1 MTPGPKDNAR
11 AVAAIGVG
19 LAAAAFFTTTYV
31 LNRAIANEGGHWAW
45 SAALRYFCTLPLLL
59 PLMPWQGGVAPVHA
73 AIRAHPLPWLRWSA
87 VGFVLFC
94 VCLTY
99 SADAAPAWLIAGSF
113 QITVIAGML
122 LSPWL
127 YRDARRRIPRG
138 ALALGSVVFAG
149 VLLMQ
154 FGHFRG
160 ALDGA
165 AWIALGCVLIAAFAY
180 PLGNRKLLL
189 HLERSGERLNATQ
202 RVYGMT
208 LMSQPLW
215 LVVALWAW
223 WQAGGPGLSQVVLAA
238 GVALGSGVIATV
250 LFFQATGMVRSNA
263 TALGGVEA
271 MQAAEI
277 LFATTLGALFLNEP
291 WPQGWA
297 AVGAL
302 LVIGG
307 IVAIALLAGRQNVN
321 ECAIAALRSDRGG

>member
-1 MTPGPKDNAR
+1 MRDSRR
-11 AVAAIGVG
+11 ALAAIGVS

-73 AIRAHPLPWLRWSA
+73 AIRAHPRAWLRCSA

-94 VCLTY
+94 CCLTY
-99 SADAAPAWLIAGSF
+99 SADVAPAWLIAGSF
-113 QITVIAGML
+113 QLTVIAGML
-122 LSPWL
+122 LSPFL
-127 YRDARRRIPRG
+127 YRDARRRIPRR
-138 ALALGSVVFAG
+138 ALAIGSLVFAG

-154 FGHFRG
+154 FGHF
-160 ALDGA
+160 DGTLGTA
-165 AWIALGCVLIAAFAY
+165 AWIALLSVVVAAFAY

-189 HLERSGERLNATQ
+189 HLEGTGEALNATQ

-215 LVVALWAW
+215 LLVAIGAW
-223 WQAGGPGLSQVVLAA
+223 WQAGWPAPTQMALAA

-250 LFFQATGMVRSNA
+250 LFFQATGMVRRNA
-263 TALGGVEA
+263 TALGAVEA

-277 LFATTLGALFLNEP
+277 LVATTLGTIFLGEH

-297 AVGAL
+297 ALGAL
-302 LVIGG
+302 TVFLG
-307 IVAIALLAGRQNVN
+307 IVAFGLLAGRQSAGD
-321 ECAIAALRSDRGG
+321 ERSTQALRSDRGA